1 MLASIDLAD
10 TGVEYGPPIIFAICW
25 MLEARADAARM
36 EPPEFG
42 YRPLWGTCAEK
53 CPCSSQ
59 VIASNSRRPRLTFET
74 RNMRYT

>member
-36 EPPEFG
+36 DPPEFG
-42 YRPLWGTCAEK
+42 YGPLWGTCAETVLV
-53 CPCSSQ
+53 PLWLLLLIHADQ
-59 VIASNSRRPRLTFET
+59 D
-74 RNMRYT
+74 